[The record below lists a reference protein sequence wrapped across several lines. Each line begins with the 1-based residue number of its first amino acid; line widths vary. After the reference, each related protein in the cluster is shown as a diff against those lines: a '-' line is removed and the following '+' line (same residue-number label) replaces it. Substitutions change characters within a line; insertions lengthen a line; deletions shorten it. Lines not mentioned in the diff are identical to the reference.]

1 MGTSTDAIL
10 AFGFDLGEEL
20 PEALTAM
27 PEDEDDSWEFEA
39 WAAARAGLEPWSESR
54 PDDYWERRRAA
65 IAATPYDLITH
76 YSYDYPM
83 YFLAARG
90 TEVRAYRGTPKEID
104 TPEIPSATIDAMR
117 AFCAEFGIEWQEPR
131 WHIFSLW
138 G

>member
-20 PEALTAM
+20 PEALTQM
-27 PEDEDDSWEFEA
+27 DEDADEAWDFEA
-39 WAAARAGLEPWSESR
+39 WLEDRLGLTDKEYKE
-54 PDDYWERRRAA
+54 RRAA
-65 IAATPYDLITH
+65 IDAFPFDLVIH
-76 YSYDYPM
+76 CSYDYPM

-90 TEVRAYRGTPKEID
+90 TEQTAKRGYPEAVAMKEA
-104 TPEIPSATIDAMR
+104 TPEQAHAMR
-117 AFCAEFGIEWQEPR
+117 NFCEEFGIEWSEPK